1 MSDEY
6 MTFEQA
12 AEFLNTSSS
21 TLYRWLREEKVP
33 AHKLGR
39 QWRFLR
45 EELERWRAGERD
57 DSPDLVLAQLEQLLT
72 TRIQERKE
80 KGMETIQMTETEALG
95 ARILWDAF
103 DSGASVVH
111 VQPFKDHHQLSY
123 RTDAGLEHLIELPAD
138 AFEALDRQWSTSSQP
153 TRTSQARRMYIER
166 ERGAEKEGEEDAR
179 DALQIR
185 YQKLETLAGDRLT
198 LQLLRTDPSYIS
210 LSRVAHG
217 DDREH
222 LHTWLTAGH
231 GLILISGK
239 SGSGK
244 TTTAY
249 ACLNELASRGDL
261 VIFTIEESA
270 GTLLPGVN
278 QVEIDLDDAAAYR
291 ATFSAVFNSDLDV
304 LFIASTFAQPHQSL
318 LWSTAVNAAESG
330 HLVLVQIEAESAHD
344 AIARFGEGTDR
355 SFEDVLIGSCWQELV
370 PEASGQGRYARY
382 DMVDGALAPGK

>member
-45 EELERWRAGERD
+45 EELERWRAGEPE
-57 DSPDLVLAQLEQLLT
+57 DSPDLVLAALDQLLRERFT
-72 TRIQERKE
+72 ARQED
-80 KGMETIQMTETEALG
+80 GMEHTEAMPNEALS

-111 VQPFKDHHQLSY
+111 VQPIKDHHQLSY
-123 RTDAGLEHLIELPAD
+123 RTDAGLEHLIDLPAE
-138 AFEALDRQWSTSSQP
+138 AFEALDRHWNQQSQP
-153 TRTSQARRMYIER
+153 VRSASTHARRMYIER
-166 ERGAEKEGEEDAR
+166 ERDAEQR
-179 DALQIR
+179 DALQVR

-198 LQLLRTDPSYIS
+198 LQLLRTDPAYIS
-210 LSRVAHG
+210 LERVAH
-217 DDREH
+217 DEDEAKLRQ
-222 LHTWLTAGH
+222 WLRASH
-231 GLILISGK
+231 GLILLSGK

-249 ACLNELASRGDL
+249 ACLNELAAREDL
-261 VIFTIEESA
+261 VIFTIEETVGA
-270 GTLLPGVN
+270 LLPGVN
-278 QVEIDLDDAAAYR
+278 QVEIDLDDASAYR
-291 ATFSAVFNSDLDV
+291 STFSAIFHSDPDV
-304 LFIASTFAQPHQSL
+304 LFIASTFAQPHRSL

-330 HLVLVQIEAESAHD
+330 HLVLVQLEAESAHD

-355 SFEDVLIGSCWQELV
+355 SFEEVLVGSCWQQLL
-370 PEASGQGRYARY
+370 PNASGRGRHAVYE
-382 DMVDGALAPGK
+382 MVDGALTEET

>member
-21 TLYRWLREEKVP
+21 TLYRWLREERVP

-57 DSPDLVLAQLEQLLT
+57 DSPALVLAKLEQLLK
-72 TRIQERKE
+72 TRLEERKE
-80 KGMETIQMTETEALG
+80 KGMERIETTDSDALG

-123 RTDAGLEHLIELPAD
+123 RTNAGLEHLIELPAD
-138 AFEALDRQWSTSSQP
+138 AFEALDRQWSTASQP
-153 TRTSQARRMYIER
+153 TRTSRSRRMYIER
-166 ERGAEKEGEEDAR
+166 ERGAADER
-179 DALQIR
+179 DALQVR

-198 LQLLRTDPSYIS
+198 LQLLRTDPGYIS

-217 DDREH
+217 QDEQQ
-222 LHTWLTAGH
+222 LQTWLTASH

-249 ACLNELASRGDL
+249 ACLNELATRGDL
-261 VIFTIEESA
+261 VIFTIEETA

-291 ATFSAVFNSDLDV
+291 ATFSAIFNSDLDV

-318 LWSTAVNAAESG
+318 LWSTAINAAESG

-355 SFEDVLIGSCWQELV
+355 SFDDVLIGSCWQQLV
-370 PEASGQGRYARY
+370 PNESGQGREAVYE
-382 DMVDGALAPGK
+382 MVDGALAPGQ